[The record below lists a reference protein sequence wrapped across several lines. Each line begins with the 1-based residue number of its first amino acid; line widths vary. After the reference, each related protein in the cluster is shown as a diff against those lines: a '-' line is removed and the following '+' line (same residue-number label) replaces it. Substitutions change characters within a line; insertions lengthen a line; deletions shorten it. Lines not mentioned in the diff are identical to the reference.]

1 MKTYALYLRAADE
14 NTSRVEAVTC
24 KTNVEAMQR
33 ARALLA
39 QNPQYE
45 AVDVSCGDG
54 ELFRVK
60 RDRKPPPG

>member
-1 MKTYALYLRAADE
+1 MKTYALHLRTADE

-39 QNPQYE
+39 QNPHYE
-45 AVDVSCGDG
+45 TVDVSCGDG

-60 RDRKPPPG
+60 RHCKPWPG